1 MAADKPCPLLQNSLD
16 VLSNSSNHDL
26 CAVLLLFGR
35 KISRRSDFLCSVVR
49 SYDGETER
57 KKLNGVGFRIQ
68 AELLASNEKETDSSE
83 GKQ

>member
-1 MAADKPCPLLQNSLD
+1 MACQSAFRNQLT
-16 VLSNSSNHDL
+16 
-26 CAVLLLFGR
+26 F
-35 KISRRSDFLCSVVR
+35 RRSDFLCSVVR